1 MRGPRKSRRVQNRNS
16 TNPSSS
22 AEESFPIVGVG
33 ASAGGLG
40 AISQLL
46 QNIPE
51 KPGLAFLLVQH
62 LDPTHPSTLA
72 ELLSRKS
79 RIPIEEV
86 QEGVAVER
94 DHAYV
99 IPPNTEMTLRRG
111 SLHLAPRQPRGAVSM
126 PVDRLFLSLATDRGH
141 RAIGVVLSGTGSDG
155 MEGCKAIKEAGGIVF
170 AQTDASAQY
179 SGMPQSTVNSGSADF
194 VLPPNEIAAR
204 LIQIG
209 SHPYVRQESNPLPMA
224 YEPHDLNTV
233 FEVVSAKTGVDFSQY
248 KPTMLLRRIQ
258 RRMALHKFGDLKDY
272 LRYLKDNGDE
282 AEALHSDVLI
292 TVTNFFREPEAF
304 EALKTFV
311 LKPILA
317 ERDRKNGLRIWVPG
331 CATGEEPYSLA
342 MALMECLSEGPPKLP
357 HPPIQ
362 IFGSDVNEASLAKA
376 RLGLYSGA
384 ILGDLTSERLE
395 RFFVRQDG
403 EYHVHKSIR
412 ELCVFAKQN
421 VVKDP
426 PFSNLDLISC
436 RNLLIYFGES
446 LQTRVIPTF
455 HYALRPGAYLMLGSS
470 ETLGQFADQFAIV
483 DKKNKIYQ
491 KKKNSPRLLTYFVN
505 AGAAGPPPMTPSPA
519 RVQTSGQSLERLFDR
534 ALLETTGSS
543 SIVVTDEMEI
553 VHLRGNTNQYL
564 MPGSGQPSFNL
575 NKMTRPDLLFEL
587 RKTLK
592 AAKTSG
598 RPISRGNVEIQ
609 TEHGSLRIDIN
620 VRPHTPAM
628 SRERYYLISLRE
640 VASKKR
646 SRQRERA
653 DKQTQP
659 GSVRVREELAQ
670 AKDHIKSMVEDHDA
684 VLEEYRSANEEVL
697 SSNEE
702 LQSLNEEMET
712 AKEELQSTNEE
723 LRTLNEEL
731 QNRNLALAAAYD
743 DVNNLLLNANIPML
757 MVNNELMIRRF
768 TPQAQLLLNLGEN
781 NTSQKITDLHG
792 NLRGVNLADIAREVI
807 ASISPVEMEV
817 QAKDGTWYLLRVRAF
832 KTAGHVIAGAV
843 FMFQDIDLLKR
854 SLDESRSYTST
865 LIDSARE
872 SILILDSRLRVITAN
887 HAFYK
892 RFLVEPAETE
902 KRFLY
907 ELGNGQ
913 WNVPQLRKLL
923 EEILPTQTRINDFE
937 LRAEFPT
944 IGQRIMVLNGRRIE
958 SQMGN
963 EVILL
968 AIEDVTEFKRSE
980 AALRQLSNRLLKTE
994 DAERRR
1000 IARDLHDVTGQKVAS
1015 LALNVRLLAKQVPEA
1030 EKNKLV
1036 SETLE
1041 LTGQIT
1047 TDIRSMSYILHP
1059 PMLDELGLVPA
1070 LREYVEGVSERTGL
1084 QIHLSVGDGYP
1095 DLPDDIEITIFRIVQ
1110 ECLTNIHRHSGSSD
1124 ATIDL
1129 MHANHELEV
1138 RVVDSGHGFPVE
1150 GVSNLGGGSNK
1161 HGVGMA
1167 SMKERVRHVGGT
1179 FQVESND
1186 KGTMISARIPIPDG
1200 HM

>member
-1 MRGPRKSRRVQNRNS
+1 
-16 TNPSSS
+16 
-22 AEESFPIVGVG
+22 
-33 ASAGGLG
+33 
-40 AISQLL
+40 
-46 QNIPE
+46 
-51 KPGLAFLLVQH
+51 
-62 LDPTHPSTLA
+62 
-72 ELLSRKS
+72 
-79 RIPIEEV
+79 
-86 QEGVAVER
+86 
-94 DHAYV
+94 
-99 IPPNTEMTLRRG
+99 
-111 SLHLAPRQPRGAVSM
+111 M
-126 PVDRLFLSLATDRGH
+126 PVDRLFTSLAVDRGH

-194 VLPPNEIAAR
+194 VLPPNEIAER

-209 SHPYVRQESNPLPMA
+209 SHPYVRQESDPLPMA
-224 YEPHDLNTV
+224 YEPHDLNSV

-272 LRYLKDNGDE
+272 LGYLKENGEE
-282 AEALHSDVLI
+282 AGALHRDVLI

-304 EALKTFV
+304 EALKTLV

-317 ERDRKNGLRIWVPG
+317 ERDRKHGIRIWVPG

-357 HPPIQ
+357 QPPIQ

-376 RLGLYSGA
+376 RLGLYSTA
-384 ILGDLTSERLE
+384 ILGDLTPERLE

-491 KKKNSPRLLTYFVN
+491 KKKDSPRLLTYFVN
-505 AGAAGPPPMTPSPA
+505 AAVAGPGPATPSPS
-519 RVQTSGQSLERLFDR
+519 RVQTSGQSLERQFDR
-534 ALLETTGSS
+534 ALLETPGTS
-543 SIVVTDEMEI
+543 SIVVTDEMDI
-553 VHLRGNTNQYL
+553 VHLRGNTAQYL
-564 MPGSGQPSFNL
+564 IPGSGHPSFNL
-575 NKMTRPDLLFEL
+575 HKMTRPDLLFEL

-592 AAKTSG
+592 AARTSG
-598 RPISRGNVEIQ
+598 RPVSRENVEIQ
-609 TEHGSLRIDIN
+609 TEQGPLRIDIN
-620 VRPHTPAM
+620 IRPHTPPM

-640 VASKKR
+640 VASKKS
-646 SRQRERA
+646 SRQRERT
-653 DKQTQP
+653 DKRTQP
-659 GSVRVREELAQ
+659 GRERLREELAQ

-757 MVNNELMIRRF
+757 MVNNELVIRRI
-768 TPQAQLLLNLGEN
+768 TPQAQLLLRLREN
-781 NTSQKITDLHG
+781 NTGQKINEVHG
-792 NLRGVNLADIAREVI
+792 NLRDVNLVQVAAEVI
-807 ASISPVEMEV
+807 AAMSPVELEV
-817 QAKDGTWYLLRVRAF
+817 QANDGTWYLMRVRAF
-832 KTAGHVIAGAV
+832 KTAGHVIEGAV

-865 LIDSARE
+865 LIESARE
-872 SILILDSRLRVITAN
+872 SILVLDSRSRVITAN
-887 HAFYK
+887 HAFYNK
-892 RFLVEPAETE
+892 FLVEPLETE
-902 KRFLY
+902 KRFVY
-907 ELGNGQ
+907 ELGNGE
-913 WNVPQLRKLL
+913 WNIPQLRKLL
-923 EEILPTQTRINDFE
+923 DEILPAQTRIDDFE
-937 LRAEFPT
+937 VRAEFPN
-944 IGQRIMVLNGRRIE
+944 IGQRIMVLNARRIE

-968 AIEDVTEFKRSE
+968 VIDDVTEFKRSE
-980 AALRQLSNRLLKTE
+980 EALRQLSNRLLKTE

-1015 LALNVRLLAKQVPEA
+1015 LALNVRLLAKQIPEA
-1030 EKNKLV
+1030 ESNKLV
-1036 SETLE
+1036 SETLQ
-1041 LTGQIT
+1041 LTDQIT
-1047 TDIRSMSYILHP
+1047 TDIRSLSYILHP

-1084 QIHLSVGDGYP
+1084 EIQLNVGESYP
-1095 DLPDDIEITIFRIVQ
+1095 DLPDDIKITVFRIVQ
-1110 ECLTNIHRHSGSSD
+1110 ECLANIHRHSGSPD
-1124 ATIDL
+1124 ARIDFI
-1129 MHANHELEV
+1129 HANDGLEI
-1138 RVVDSGHGFPVE
+1138 RVVDSGHGFRVE
-1150 GVSNLGGGSNK
+1150 GIGSLAEAPSK
-1161 HGVGMA
+1161 LGVGMA
-1167 SMKERVRHVGGT
+1167 SMKERVRHIGGT
-1179 FQVESND
+1179 IQVESND
-1186 KGTMISARIPIPDG
+1186 KGTIVSARIPIPDG